1 MAKHYTVRLPDVS
14 LTSYDIWI
22 PYSVIGN
29 SLGQGDGRK
38 HSRQHEL
45 LDSEDQ
51 TSTCPST
58 RTKNQLD
65 NYSVQHW

>member
-1 MAKHYTVRLPDVS
+1 MGLMAKHYTVRPPDVS

-29 SLGQGDGRK
+29 SLVK
-38 HSRQHEL
+38 VTVESINSRQHEL

-51 TSTCPST
+51 PPPVHQPGQRIS
-58 RTKNQLD
+58 
-65 NYSVQHW
+65 